1 MSRKLERSK
10 KFIIF
15 LDNQNRRAYD
25 RGIIKE
31 SNKKKNNYRYNN
43 NSNLNKP
50 EKDRIIESTEICVKV
65 HKRKQLY

>member
-25 RGIIKE
+25 RGIIKK
-31 SNKKKNNYRYNN
+31 SNKKKTNYRYNN

-50 EKDRIIESTEICVKV
+50 EKDRIIENTEICVKV
-65 HKRKQLY
+65 HRRKQLY

>member
-1 MSRKLERSK
+1 MSGKLERSK
-10 KFIIF
+10 KIIIF

-25 RGIIKE
+25 CGIIIE
-31 SNKKKNNYRYNN
+31 SNKKKTNYRYNN

-50 EKDRIIESTEICVKV
+50 EKDRIIETIEMCVKV

>member
-15 LDNQNRRAYD
+15 LDNENRRAYD

-31 SNKKKNNYRYNN
+31 SNKKKTNYRYNN

-50 EKDRIIESTEICVKV
+50 KKDCIIENTEICVKV
-65 HKRKQLY
+65 HRRKHLY

>member
-31 SNKKKNNYRYNN
+31 SNKKKTYYRYNN

-65 HKRKQLY
+65 HRRK